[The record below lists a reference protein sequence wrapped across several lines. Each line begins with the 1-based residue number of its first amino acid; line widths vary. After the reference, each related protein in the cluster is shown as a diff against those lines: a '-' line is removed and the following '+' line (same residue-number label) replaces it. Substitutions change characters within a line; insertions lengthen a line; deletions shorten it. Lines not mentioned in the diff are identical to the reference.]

1 MTQRILGTSRYL
13 VVLAVVS
20 TFVMSVILQ
29 AAGAIRVVAI
39 VFDTLEAALAGES
52 EIYKLLIVDAV
63 GLIDLFLI
71 GTVLFIIAAG
81 LYQLFID
88 PDLPT
93 PAWLQIHTL
102 DDLKSRL
109 TGVIVVGLLV
119 AFLGVAIEWKG
130 GTDIAAIG
138 IAIAAVIAGVGVY
151 YRLVGLHHEP
161 RARHRA
167 PSSAPSASDWPDRV
181 ADRP

>member
-1 MTQRILGTSRYL
+1 VL
-13 VVLAVVS
+13 VAVIS
-20 TFVMSVILQ
+20 TFVMSVIVQ
-29 AAGAIRVVAI
+29 AAGAVRVFAI
-39 VFDTLEAALAGES
+39 VVDSVASVAEGES
-52 EIYKLLIVDAV
+52 EIYKALIVDAV

-71 GTVLFIIAAG
+71 GTVLFIIATG

-88 PDLPT
+88 PDLPM
-93 PAWLQIHTL
+93 PAWLDIRTL

-109 TGVIVVGLLV
+109 TGVIVVGLMV

-138 IAIAAVIAGVGVY
+138 IAIAGVIVGVGAY

-161 RARHRA
+161 RGGHTA
-167 PSSAPSASDWPDRV
+167 PIPASDWPDRSP
-181 ADRP
+181 DQQ

>member
-1 MTQRILGTSRYL
+1 MTRRILGTSRYL
-13 VVLAVVS
+13 VLLAVVS
-20 TFVMSVILQ
+20 TFVMSVIVQ
-29 AAGAIRVVAI
+29 ASGVFRVVAI
-39 VFDTLEAALAGES
+39 VVDSLSAVADGES
-52 EIYKLLIVDAV
+52 EIYKRLIVDAV

-71 GTVLFIIAAG
+71 GTVLFIIATG

-88 PDLPT
+88 PDLPM
-93 PAWLQIHTL
+93 PAWLDIRTL

-109 TGVIVVGLLV
+109 TGVIVVGLMV

-138 IAIAAVIAGVGVY
+138 IAIASVIVGVGAY

-161 RARHRA
+161 RAGGHA
-167 PSSAPSASDWPDRV
+167 PTPSSEWPDK
-181 ADRP
+181 APEQS